1 MFEIEIRRTFAAAHQ
16 LKGYDGD
23 CRNLHGH
30 NYSVVVTV
38 HANELNDV
46 GIALD
51 FKKLKKALDEIIE
64 AYDHHNLS
72 ELPEFAEINPTSE
85 VLARSIYR
93 QMSRK
98 LNSDEIKVNRV
109 KVGESENSD
118 VVYFE
123 N

>member
-1 MFEIEIRRTFAAAHQ
+1 MI
-16 LKGYDGD
+16 G
-23 CRNLHGH
+23 
-30 NYSVVVTV
+30 V
-38 HANELNDV
+38 
-46 GIALD
+46 
-51 FKKLKKALDEIIE
+51 
-64 AYDHHNLS
+64 YDHHNLS

-85 VLARSIYR
+85 ILARSIYR

-98 LNSDEIKVNRV
+98 LNTDEIKVNRV